1 MKKGLLKKSLKF
13 ILNKNYR
20 FLILANK
27 GKYDSMTD
35 EEFLKKKYQATFGI
49 PLDIKNPLT
58 FNQKLQWLKLYDRNP
73 MYTVLVDKYKVRQ
86 YIIDAIGEDYLI
98 PLIGVWDDPG
108 EIDFSSLP
116 NKFVLKCN
124 HNSGLGMCICKDK
137 STLDIEKVKNN
148 LKLGLKQN
156 YYLTG
161 REWPYKNVPRK
172 IIAEKYMSE
181 NEEDSYGNDEL
192 KDYKFYCFDGIM
204 KFVMIN
210 SDRNSD
216 KPTKADYFDR
226 NYNWLNFIWGY
237 HHADVLPDKPNN
249 FEKMISIAEKL
260 SKGIPHVRV
269 DLYDCDG
276 KIYFGELTFFDGSGF
291 DKIEPI
297 EWDYKIGDML
307 NLPKKRGN

>member
-1 MKKGLLKKSLKF
+1 MNIWFERLDRRHFFDWMSDIWYLNLKF
-13 ILNKNYR
+13 KQYNNYPLNLSDPK
-20 FLILANK
+20 
-27 GKYDSMTD
+27 
-35 EEFLKKKYQATFGI
+35 
-49 PLDIKNPLT
+49 T
-58 FNQKLQWLKLYDRNP
+58 FNEKLQWLKLYDRNP

-86 YIIDAIGEDYLI
+86 YIIDAIGEEYLI

-137 STLDIEKVKNN
+137 STLDVENVKNN

-181 NEEDSYGNDEL
+181 NEEDSYRNDEL
-192 KDYKFYCFDGIM
+192 KDYKFYCFDGVM

-226 NYNWLNFIWGY
+226 NYNWLNFTWGY

-249 FEKMISIAEKL
+249 FEKMISIAEEL
-260 SKGIPHVRV
+260 SKGFPHVRV

-307 NLPKKRGN
+307 NLPKTMR